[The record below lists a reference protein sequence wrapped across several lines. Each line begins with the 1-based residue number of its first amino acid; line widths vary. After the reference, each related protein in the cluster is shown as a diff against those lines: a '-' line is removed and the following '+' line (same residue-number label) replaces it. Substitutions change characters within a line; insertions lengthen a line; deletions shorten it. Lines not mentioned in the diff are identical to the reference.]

1 MEKCSTIIATKFTY
15 LKGIRS
21 MFQPSFKQFI
31 PFLLIVLSAVI
42 SSNALARDIGV
53 EQRAASTA
61 RDEYNQAKTDAA
73 DNAQKISAQEKRV
86 TDEQARLKQLQD
98 NQAAANTRLE
108 KAKADLEAKEKILE
122 KAWDERN
129 K

>member
-1 MEKCSTIIATKFTY
+1 
-15 LKGIRS
+15 
-21 MFQPSFKQFI
+21 MFQQSFKQFI
-31 PFLLIVLSAVI
+31 PFLLIGLSIAA

-53 EQRAASTA
+53 EQRATAAA

-86 TDEQARLKQLQD
+86 ADEQARLKQMQD

-108 KAKADLEAKEKILE
+108 KAKADLEAKEKMLE
-122 KAWDERN
+122 KAWEERN